1 MPYKYQRTYENHSS
15 LKKRIAE
22 RYSME
27 LITTAF
33 KIALDERYKDVNK
46 KDLKVEDIIEEF
58 RISALTKK
66 TLLEIYNIF
75 AVIIVEH
82 WQKFGEEIAIRVF
95 DLLFKEW
102 DVTPKIVAPIK
113 ISNEYHYNLE
123 EDF

>member
-1 MPYKYQRTYENHSS
+1 
-15 LKKRIAE
+15 
-22 RYSME
+22 ME

-33 KIALDERYKDVNK
+33 KIALDERYKDINRK
-46 KDLKVEDIIEEF
+46 ILKVEDIIGEF
-58 RISALTKK
+58 RISAFTKR

-75 AVIIVEH
+75 AIIIVDH

-102 DVTPKIVAPIK
+102 DVTPKIIAPLE
-113 ISNEYHYNLE
+113 ISNEYHYNPE

>member
-1 MPYKYQRTYENHSS
+1 
-15 LKKRIAE
+15 
-22 RYSME
+22 ME

-33 KIALDERYKDVNK
+33 KIALDEQYKDVHR
-46 KDLKVEDIIEEF
+46 KDLNVEEIIEEF
-58 RISALTKK
+58 RISALTTK

-75 AVIIVEH
+75 AIIIVEH

-102 DVTPKIVAPIK
+102 DVSPKIVAPLK
-113 ISNEYHYNLE
+113 ISNEYHYNPE

>member
-1 MPYKYQRTYENHSS
+1 
-15 LKKRIAE
+15 
-22 RYSME
+22 ME

-33 KIALDERYKDVNK
+33 KIALDERYKDIDK
-46 KDLKVEDIIEEF
+46 KNLKVERIIEEL
-58 RISALTKK
+58 RISAFTKT

-75 AVIIVEH
+75 AVIIAEH

-102 DVTPKIVAPIK
+102 DVTPKIVAPVK
-113 ISNEYHYNLE
+113 ISNDYHYNPE